1 MAAWASIRSSPAIKT
16 MSQPSEAVGE
26 KVVLFA
32 TDFVLPK
39 NAESDQ

>member
-1 MAAWASIRSSPAIKT
+1 